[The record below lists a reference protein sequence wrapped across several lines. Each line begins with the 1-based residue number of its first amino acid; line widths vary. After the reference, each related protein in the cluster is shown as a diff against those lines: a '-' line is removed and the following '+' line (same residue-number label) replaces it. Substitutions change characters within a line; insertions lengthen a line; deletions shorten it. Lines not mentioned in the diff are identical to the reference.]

1 MGYSMK
7 FAFYTLGCKANQ
19 FDTQALEQ
27 LARARGHEIVPFS
40 APADVYVINTCTVT
54 AESDRKSR
62 QMVRGARRRAPEAV
76 IGICGCFAQVSPE
89 AASAL
94 GADVVFGTRDRERFL
109 TLLEQAFAGRSPET
123 HVAPYARGEAFEFLP
138 AGGFEGRTR
147 ALLKVQDGCDNY
159 CTYCMIP
166 YSRGHVRSLPLADA
180 VSEVQRLRGEGY
192 LEIVLTGIE
201 ISSYGLDFRDGTGL
215 ADLLEA
221 LCRAAPEVRIHL
233 GSLEPRTVTR
243 EFCRRM
249 AALPNLLPHFHLS
262 LQSGCDATL
271 LRMHRRYDTARFYES
286 VSLLREFFPHAGIT
300 ADLITGFPGETEE
313 EFTET
318 LAFLRKCSFSAMHVF
333 PYSERPGTPAAAMT
347 QLPRAVREARAHEAA
362 AVAAEMRDAFLRSQA
377 GLLDDVLFEAGVPGV
392 QQGHTRNYLPIS
404 VAYPEDL
411 KGQIRRV
418 RITAADGDHLTGELA
433 DM

>member
-1 MGYSMK
+1 MT

-27 LARARGHEIVPFS
+27 MATARGHTVVPFS
-40 APADVYVINTCTVT
+40 GSADIYVINTCTVT

-62 QMVRGARRRAPEAV
+62 QMVRAARRRAPGAV

-89 AASAL
+89 AASSL
-94 GADVVFGTRDRERFL
+94 GADVVFGTRDRAQFL
-109 TLLEQAFAGRSPET
+109 DLLEQAAESRGLCVHVSPYE
-123 HVAPYARGEAFEFLP
+123 RGVAFELLP

-159 CTYCMIP
+159 CTYCIIP

-180 VSEVQRLRGEGY
+180 AREAVRLRDEGY

-201 ISSYGLDFRDGTGL
+201 ISSYGVDLSDGTSL
-215 ADLLEA
+215 ADLLETV
-221 LCRAAPEVRIHL
+221 CAATPAVRIHL

-243 EFCRRM
+243 AFCERIIK
-249 AALPNLLPHFHLS
+249 LPNLLPHFHLS

-271 LRMHRRYDTARFYES
+271 SRMRRRYDTARFYES
-286 VSLLREFFPHAGIT
+286 VALLRAYYPNAGIT
-300 ADLITGFPGETEE
+300 ADLITGFPGETAE
-313 EFTET
+313 EFAET
-318 LAFLRKCSFSAMHVF
+318 LQFIRTCAFSAMHVF

-347 QLPRAVREARAHEAA
+347 QLPRAVRERRAHEAA
-362 AVAAEMRDAFLRSQA
+362 SVAAEMRDTFLRAQS
-377 GLLDDVLFEAGVPGV
+377 GRMDDVLFEAGGADA
-392 QQGHTRNYLPIS
+392 QQGHTTNYLPVRVS
-404 VAYPEDL
+404 CAADL
-411 KGQIRRV
+411 RGQVRRV
-418 RITAADGDHLTGELA
+418 RITGTDGVALIGELA